1 MSGTVPILTTAD
13 GTVAQALDAAAAR
26 LRDAGVDGA
35 RRDALLLLAAAL
47 NEELAAVR
55 ARPEWVLDG
64 SAQARFDS
72 YVDRRAGREPVSRIL
87 GTREFWSLPF
97 AISADTLDPR
107 PDSETLVAAVLTHI
121 GDRTAPLTILD
132 LGTGSGCLLLALLS
146 ELPAARGLGIDVSK
160 AAVGVAR
167 RNAVDLGL
175 AGRSAFLCAPWG
187 AALAGAWQV
196 IVSNPPYIV
205 SRDIPHLAPEV
216 RLFDPPLA
224 LAGGADG
231 LDAYR
236 DLAPDIARLLAPGGV
251 AALEIEPA
259 QIENVE
265 GVLQAAGLRGLGRAR
280 DLAGHWRCILAEG
293 PEIPAEWRK

>member
-1 MSGTVPILTTAD
+1 MSDTAPAMTTAG
-13 GTVAQALDAAAAR
+13 GTVAQALAAASAR

-35 RRDALLLLAAAL
+35 RRDALLLMAAAL
-47 NEELAAVR
+47 NEESAAVR
-55 ARPEWVLDG
+55 ARPERVLDG
-64 SAQARFDS
+64 DARARFDAA
-72 YVDRRAGREPVSRIL
+72 VDRRVGREPVSRIL
-87 GTREFWSLPF
+87 GAREFWSLSF

-107 PDSETLVAAVLTHI
+107 PDSETLVTAVLSHI

-146 ELPAARGLGIDVSK
+146 ELPAARGLGIDISE
-160 AAVGVAR
+160 AAVRVAR
-167 RNAVDLGL
+167 QNAVAQGL

-187 AALAGAWQV
+187 AALGGAWQV

-205 SRDIPHLAPEV
+205 SGEIPNLAPEV
-216 RLFDPPLA
+216 RNFDPPMA

-236 DLAPDIARLLAPGGV
+236 DLAPEIARLVAPGGL
-251 AALEIEPA
+251 AALEIDPV

-265 GVLQAAGLRGLGRAR
+265 GVLQAAGLRGLGRVR
-280 DLAGHWRCILAEG
+280 DLAGKWRCVLAEG
-293 PEIPAEWRK
+293 PEIAAEWRK

>member
-1 MSGTVPILTTAD
+1 MSGTAPAMTTAG
-13 GTVAQALDAAAAR
+13 GTVAQALAAASAR

-47 NEELAAVR
+47 NEESGAVR
-55 ARPEWVLDG
+55 ARPERVLDG
-64 SAQARFDS
+64 AARARFDAA
-72 YVDRRAGREPVSRIL
+72 VDRRAGREPVSRIL
-87 GTREFWSLPF
+87 GAREFWSLPF

-107 PDSETLVAAVLTHI
+107 PDSETLVTAVLSHI

-146 ELPAARGLGIDVSK
+146 ELPAARGLGIDISE
-160 AAVGVAR
+160 AAVRVAR
-167 RNAVDLGL
+167 QNAVALGL

-187 AALAGAWQV
+187 AALDGTWQV

-205 SRDIPHLAPEV
+205 SGDILKLAPEV
-216 RLFDPPLA
+216 RNFDPPMA

-236 DLAPDIARLLAPGGV
+236 DLAPEIARLVAPGGL
-251 AALEIEPA
+251 AALEIDPA

-265 GVLQAAGLRGLGRAR
+265 SVLQAAGLRGLGRVR
-280 DLAGHWRCILAEG
+280 DLAGKWRCVLAEG
-293 PEIPAEWRK
+293 PEIAADWRK